1 MIIVTRNTTDYG
13 PYDERTVAH
22 YVEEGKLL
30 LRDKARD
37 AMSGEEGTIEDF
49 LRRAGL
55 RPRIQSRGTVFQQLA
70 YIGRE
75 FIWPRKDMA
84 NQDFTNNHRLMLL
97 AFVGLSLSTIMLLPI
112 GGYLAF
118 YVISLYFSAI
128 WGIFFYYFFKTRQ
141 VNLKTTVTTFF
152 LTQIAVF
159 IIFTGLNRLN
169 FFYAFTQLMFPLNM
183 VGYIL
188 GVGVTEEFV
197 KMVPLL
203 ILVRKAKEPML
214 PQTLVYYGLMSGI
227 AFGVFEGVQYQTQV
241 NIQADYTTAF
251 VLNIARL
258 TSLPFIH
265 ALWCGICGYFVA
277 LATLYPRFR
286 HALYLLALFVPAI
299 LHGLYDSFAN
309 VAYIISLLIAFTSV
323 LLLMAYL
330 HRTESLQQKLRR
342 S

>member
-22 YVEEGKLL
+22 FVEEGKLL
-30 LRDKARD
+30 MRDKARD
-37 AMSGEEGTIEDF
+37 AYTGEEGTIEDF
-49 LRRAGL
+49 LDRAGL
-55 RPRIQSRGTVFQQLA
+55 HPRIKSSGSIGQQLS

-75 FIWPRKDMA
+75 FIWPKKVMSE
-84 NQDFTNNHRLMLL
+84 QSFTSDRQLMVL
-97 AFVGLSLSTIMLLPI
+97 AVVGLSLSVLMLFPI
-112 GGYLAF
+112 GGYFLF
-118 YVISLYFSAI
+118 YFISLYFSTI
-128 WGIFFYYFFKTRQ
+128 WGIFFYYFFRTRQ
-141 VNLKTTVTTFF
+141 VRISTTVTTFF

-159 IIFTGLNRLN
+159 IIFTGLNQLN
-169 FFYAFTQLMFPLNM
+169 FFYVFTKMAFPISII
-183 VGYIL
+183 GYIL

-203 ILVRKAKEPML
+203 LLARRAKEPML

-241 NIQADYTTAF
+241 NIQADYATAF

-277 LATLYPRFR
+277 CANLYPRYR
-286 HALYLLALFVPAI
+286 HSLYFLALFVPAT
-299 LHGLYDSFAN
+299 LHGLYDSFAG
-309 VAYIISLLIAFTSV
+309 VLYIISLLIAFTSV

-330 HRTESLQQKLRR
+330 RHTSSLQQKLRN
-342 S
+342 